1 MGLVSKNNVPNGDIY
16 IHDEGIT
23 GPFPTEPED
32 GEEGH
37 QGTQVEDQGE
47 QQTPSSVHMFKETPQ
62 EQEDETRTSFWVF
75 CALKLLKVLAYLLT
89 FSLVLGGAVVTRGTL
104 LFMTSQLKIP
114 PTSPF
119 LNSTRKICK
128 DGLSLEEDKLYST
141 GVDSVQRVAWKW
153 MLLLVLCVP
162 ELICFLD
169 CVKECML
176 RSIKMPGPKTF
187 FLVFVVETF
196 HATGLCL
203 LVFAVLPEMDAVKGA
218 MICNCVAIV
227 PALLA
232 SLSHKRAHWQTALN
246 ILAFAGQ
253 VTGTVI
259 WTLGPTGVLTLPA
272 ALVLVSFAWWETAAN
287 EDAPAFQMLRLAPC
301 KRSLEECR
309 SVVFLLMSIWKMI
322 VLFLGMLTIEYFS
335 TGSVV
340 ALFDQLYTSFGS
352 HQVPVYQLRT
362 FVEGTEVAGPALLCE
377 EDFLLSRRGV
387 SLIVAGIHI
396 AAGYIGYRACVFACR
411 IDIQA
416 VSMAFPL
423 SLAGPATMALIVIA
437 CGARGVDVC
446 FFNDFLPKYLFW
458 NCPNDPLITF
468 ITNEQAWF
476 WLLWFLGQVWITGYI
491 WTSHNTRMAAEEA
504 IFARPSYCSALLEQ
518 STALNLRNSYSKLP
532 EEAFSPSRKTSAA
545 SSTIHSFVDD
555 LNERDDVTRI
565 YACATMW
572 HETKEEMLQL
582 VKSMLRVDFDQIA
595 RRSSRAYHLWTEKEP
610 YLFEANIFFDD
621 AFQDF
626 TDASGRKGR
635 VINDYVRTLVATV
648 EEAVRIVYR
657 DDSLVL
663 DDPLLFDTPY
673 GGRVEWIMP
682 GHNKLV
688 AHFKDK
694 TKIRH
699 KKRWSQ
705 VMYMYYLLGHRLMEM
720 DISVERKD
728 IRKQNTYILALDGD
742 INFKPEAIF
751 YLLDLMKNNSQLG
764 AVCGR
769 IHPVGSGAMV
779 WYQKFEYAVGHWLQ
793 KATEHVLGCVLCSPG
808 CFSLF
813 RGEAIMAD
821 NVMRTYTTKSEEARH
836 FVQYDQG
843 EDRWLCTLLLKQGYQ
858 VEYSAASDAY
868 TRCPESFEEF
878 FTQRRRWT
886 PSTMANILDLLMDAK
901 QIANKNQG
909 ISMLYMTYQTMLM
922 IGTILGPGT
931 IFLMLLGSFVS
942 CFRVSNV
949 TALLYN
955 IVPVM
960 GFTIVCFT
968 CSQKVQIFVAQILS
982 AAYAL
987 LMTAVVVGIALQIQ
1001 EDGIASPSSI
1011 FLVATVCS
1019 FLLAALFHPREFG
1032 CIIHGLLYFV
1042 LVPSMYLLLILYSIV
1057 NLNVVSWGTRE
1068 GTQTET
1074 AATDQKVQGTSQMA
1088 AAIDSVTTC
1097 SLGNIVTCFWC
1108 TSPKKESPG
1117 GSFRRRSQRD
1127 YPASSLQRW
1136 PGRRMPPVDE
1146 QDEEES
1152 PVDEADSLPPHNANQ
1167 DPADIDPTTP
1177 NPQDP
1182 THWCSDAVFKN
1193 APQYSM
1199 GNRETEFWKQL
1210 INQYLKPE
1218 DTGSEAEKKRVEEG
1232 LKSLRNRTVSTMLLC
1247 NALYVLTILL
1257 LQYHKNRLYINWPI
1271 GETYVVRYF
1280 HVTGHVTVEHQAQRL
1295 EPIGLVFLVFFA
1307 LILTLQLCGMLTHRF
1322 QTLSHVLA
1330 ATLLLEPYKKRLEDQ
1345 DSVDMLKRMLKP
1357 HEKPL
1362 QDDQVVDTFNLERPT
1377 QGDNARQKSVKK
1389 VEASTLIKRG
1399 LRQGTRKMDLQS
1411 ALKHMLE
1418 TAEDNASRQQ
1428 DSISTSSRPLGP
1440 YDIATVLVQRTNSAR
1455 RDNQSRRSSSKSSRS
1470 AAQRTTSRGKNRPE
1484 RPQLR
1489 SVLSMEEART
1499 EGPNIRRSV
1508 STPGATRY
1516 KANHFGEANV

>member
-1 MGLVSKNNVPNGDIY
+1 
-16 IHDEGIT
+16 
-23 GPFPTEPED
+23 
-32 GEEGH
+32 
-37 QGTQVEDQGE
+37 
-47 QQTPSSVHMFKETPQ
+47 
-62 EQEDETRTSFWVF
+62 
-75 CALKLLKVLAYLLT
+75 
-89 FSLVLGGAVVTRGTL
+89 
-104 LFMTSQLKIP
+104 
-114 PTSPF
+114 
-119 LNSTRKICK
+119 
-128 DGLSLEEDKLYST
+128 
-141 GVDSVQRVAWKW
+141 
-153 MLLLVLCVP
+153 
-162 ELICFLD
+162 
-169 CVKECML
+169 
-176 RSIKMPGPKTF
+176 
-187 FLVFVVETF
+187 
-196 HATGLCL
+196 
-203 LVFAVLPEMDAVKGA
+203 
-218 MICNCVAIV
+218 
-227 PALLA
+227 
-232 SLSHKRAHWQTALN
+232 
-246 ILAFAGQ
+246 
-253 VTGTVI
+253 
-259 WTLGPTGVLTLPA
+259 
-272 ALVLVSFAWWETAAN
+272 
-287 EDAPAFQMLRLAPC
+287 
-301 KRSLEECR
+301 
-309 SVVFLLMSIWKMI
+309 
-322 VLFLGMLTIEYFS
+322 
-335 TGSVV
+335 
-340 ALFDQLYTSFGS
+340 
-352 HQVPVYQLRT
+352 
-362 FVEGTEVAGPALLCE
+362 
-377 EDFLLSRRGV
+377 
-387 SLIVAGIHI
+387 
-396 AAGYIGYRACVFACR
+396 
-411 IDIQA
+411 
-416 VSMAFPL
+416 
-423 SLAGPATMALIVIA
+423 
-437 CGARGVDVC
+437 
-446 FFNDFLPKYLFW
+446 
-458 NCPNDPLITF
+458 
-468 ITNEQAWF
+468 
-476 WLLWFLGQVWITGYI
+476 
-491 WTSHNTRMAAEEA
+491 
-504 IFARPSYCSALLEQ
+504 
-518 STALNLRNSYSKLP
+518 
-532 EEAFSPSRKTSAA
+532 
-545 SSTIHSFVDD
+545 
-555 LNERDDVTRI
+555 DDVTRI

-582 VKSMLRVDFDQIA
+582 LKSMLRQNISECPK
-595 RRSSRAYHLWTEKEP
+595 RRLGLVCLRT
-610 YLFEANIFFDD
+610 NIFFDD

-682 GHNKLV
+682 GRNKLV

-769 IHPVGSGAMV
+769 IHPVGSGPMV

-942 CFRVSNV
+942 CFGVSNV

-960 GFTIVCFT
+960 GFTVVCFT

-1001 EDGIASPSSI
+1001 EDGMASPSSI

-1074 AATDQKVQGTSQMA
+1074 AATDQKVQGTSKVA
-1088 AAIDSVTTC
+1088 AALDSATTC

-1127 YPASSLQRW
+1127 YQASSLQRW

-1146 QDEEES
+1146 QEEEDS
-1152 PVDEADSLPPHNANQ
+1152 PADGVDSLPPHNAYQ
-1167 DPADIDPTTP
+1167 DPAEIDPTSP

-1193 APQYSM
+1193 APQHSM
-1199 GNRETEFWKQL
+1199 GNRETEFWEQL
-1210 INQYLKPE
+1210 INQFLKPE

-1257 LQYHKNRLYINWPI
+1257 LQYHKNRLYVNWPI

-1280 HVTGHVTVEHQAQRL
+1280 HVTEHVAVEHQAQHL

-1307 LILTLQLCGMLTHRF
+1307 LILTLQLCGMLSHRF

-1330 ATLLLEPYKKRLEDQ
+1330 ATLLLEPYKKRLEDR
-1345 DSVDMLKRMLKP
+1345 DSVDMLKWLLKLR
-1357 HEKPL
+1357 EKP
-1362 QDDQVVDTFNLERPT
+1362 
-1377 QGDNARQKSVKK
+1377 DNALQKSVKK
-1389 VEASTLIKRG
+1389 VKASTLINRG
-1399 LRQGTRKMDLQS
+1399 LRQGTRKVDLQS
-1411 ALKHMLE
+1411 ALKNMLE
-1418 TAEDNASRQQ
+1418 AAEDNASRRKWGIIPSHQ
-1428 DSISTSSRPLGP
+1428 
-1440 YDIATVLVQRTNSAR
+1440 YWC
-1455 RDNQSRRSSSKSSRS
+1455 
-1470 AAQRTTSRGKNRPE
+1470 
-1484 RPQLR
+1484 
-1489 SVLSMEEART
+1489 
-1499 EGPNIRRSV
+1499 
-1508 STPGATRY
+1508 
-1516 KANHFGEANV
+1516 